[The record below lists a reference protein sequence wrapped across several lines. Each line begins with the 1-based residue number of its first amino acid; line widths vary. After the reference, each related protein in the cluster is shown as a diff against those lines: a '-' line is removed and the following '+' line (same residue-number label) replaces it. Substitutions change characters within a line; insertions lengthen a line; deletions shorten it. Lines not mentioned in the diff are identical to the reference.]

1 MLLALSA
8 IVLGVILDIDGTLV
22 DSNDLHA
29 ESWVDAFRA
38 HGYAIPFGRVRP
50 LMGMGGD
57 RILRE
62 LASVA
67 ENSAEGEAIEAT
79 RRELFL
85 HDYLREVRPFPGVR
99 ELLLRMREHDL
110 ELAVAS
116 SADEELREALL
127 SLAGASDLIRRDGA
141 RPHHRSKP
149 APNPVLAALD
159 LLGLAPD
166 EAAMLGDT
174 PYDQDAANAARVAF
188 VGVRSGGWNDPIFA
202 DAVAVYDD
210 AADILRRFDKSP
222 FASRA

>member
-8 IVLGVILDIDGTLV
+8 IVQGVILDIDGTLV
-22 DSNDLHA
+22 DSNDAHA

-38 HGYAIPFGRVRP
+38 HGYEIPFGRVRP

-57 RILRE
+57 RVLRE
-62 LASVA
+62 LVSK
-67 ENSAEGEAIEAT
+67 NSAEGEAIEAT

-127 SLAGASDLIRRDGA
+127 SLAGASDLIRRPGA
-141 RPHHRSKP
+141 RPHQRSKP
-149 APNPVLAALD
+149 APDPVLAALD
-159 LLGLAPD
+159 LLGLAPG

-188 VGVRSGGWNDPIFA
+188 VGVRSGGWNDPSFA

-210 AADILRRFDKSP
+210 AADLLRQFDKSP